1 VPQNSPIQISEI
13 KTQNPSVQRLS
24 PDAVTEDWVIRAR
37 NLSKKYFLWRDPSAR
52 LIHPILDHLADWVPS
67 GLSRELRV
75 RQRKLCTEFFALRD
89 VSLEVKK
96 GESIGIIGRNGSGKS
111 TLLQLIA
118 GTLQTTSGTVETRG
132 KVAALLELGSG
143 FSPDFTGRENVFLNA
158 ALLGLTRHQTE
169 ERFDRIAS
177 FADIGDFIDQPVKTY
192 SSGMLVRLA
201 FSVAVQVDAEVLI
214 VDEALAVGDIF
225 FQQKC
230 YRKIRQILETG
241 VTFLFVSH
249 DYGAMKNLCERG
261 ILLQQGKKVFE
272 GPAEQCAHRYM
283 REAYAPAT
291 ASATSGVNQDDTTAA
306 KKTDPNQHRVVPK
319 ESRNAVLNSN
329 VLGSAKARHGER
341 VLEFLGASLSDVSDR
356 PITQIGMRDTAI
368 LRLLIRINQEID
380 EPEVAIRLVDRLAN
394 TVFSSC
400 NHCHEL
406 DLGHFAPFDEFLMT
420 FRIGFCVEP
429 GPYTLTLETGKLS
442 QTQPNMGSY
451 FDVIEGVGPITVYDP
466 RPTEVRP
473 FYGMAELP
481 CEIEVS

>member
-1 VPQNSPIQISEI
+1 M
-13 KTQNPSVQRLS
+13 
-24 PDAVTEDWVIRAR
+24 IRIR

-52 LIHPILDHLADWVPS
+52 LLHPILGRLADWAPP
-67 GLSRELRV
+67 GLSGRLRTC
-75 RQRKLCTEFFALRD
+75 QEKLCTEFFALRD
-89 VSLEVKK
+89 FSLEVRK

-132 KVAALLELGSG
+132 KIAALLELGSG

-169 ERFDRIAS
+169 ERFDRIAA

-201 FSVAVQVDAEVLI
+201 FSVAIHVDADVLI
-214 VDEALAVGDIF
+214 VDEALAVGDVF

-261 ILLQQGKKVFE
+261 ILLQHGKKIFE
-272 GPAEQCAHRYM
+272 GAAEQCAHRYM
-283 REAYAPAT
+283 REAYTSTATDGHSRISQDGTTGSQTTKENQRRAVPA
-291 ASATSGVNQDDTTAA
+291 
-306 KKTDPNQHRVVPK
+306 
-319 ESRNAVLNSN
+319 ESRTAVIESDILA
-329 VLGSAKARHGER
+329 SAKARHGQR
-341 VLEFLGASLSDVSDR
+341 VLEFLAASLTDFSDR

-368 LRLLIRINQEID
+368 LRLLIRVNQEII

-394 TVFSSC
+394 TVFSTC
-400 NHCHEL
+400 NHCHEI
-406 DLGHFAPFDEFLMT
+406 DLGRFVPSDEFLMT

-451 FDVIEGVGPITVYDP
+451 FDVIEGVGPIAVYDP
-466 RPTEVRP
+466 RPTELRP

-481 CEIEVS
+481 CEIELC